1 MVVPMFT
8 GFPEAAL
15 DFYDDL
21 ETDNSKSY
29 WTAHADVYAT
39 CVKAPMAALTDA
51 LAEEFGEAKMFRPN
65 RDVRFSA
72 DKSPYKTHQGA
83 YVPAGPALGWYVQI
97 SAAGLLTGAGFYQAT
112 PDQLRRVREIIAGPR
127 GSELEKLIASLTRKG
142 WEIGG
147 DTVATAP
154 RGYEKDQPRIALL
167 RHKTLSVSHTYGF
180 DPVIGSPAFADAVR
194 ADWRAGRPLVEWFA
208 EIL

>member
-1 MVVPMFT
+1 MFT

-21 ETDNSKSY
+21 ETDNTRSY

-39 CVKAPMAALTDA
+39 AVKAPMTALTAA

-83 YVPAGPALGWYVQI
+83 YVPAGPALGWYVQV

-112 PDQLRRVREIIAGPR
+112 PDQLRRVRETIAGPR
-127 GSELEKLIASLTRKG
+127 GGELEKLLAPLTKTG
-142 WEIGG
+142 WTVGG
-147 DTVATAP
+147 ETVATAP
-154 RGYEKDQPRIALL
+154 RGYDKNHPRIALL
-167 RHKTLSVSHTYGF
+167 RHKALSVTRTYGF
-180 DPVIGSPAFADAVR
+180 EPIIGSPAFVDSVR
-194 ADWRAGRPLVEWFA
+194 ADWRTARPLVEWFA

>member
-1 MVVPMFT
+1 MTFT

-21 ETDNSKSY
+21 ETDNTRSY

-39 CVKAPMAALTDA
+39 CVKAPMTALIDA
-51 LAEEFGEAKMFRPN
+51 LAEEFGDAKMFRPN

-83 YVPAGPALGWYVQI
+83 YVPAGPALGWYVQV

-112 PDQLRRVREIIAGPR
+112 PDQLRRVRETIAGPR
-127 GSELEKLIASLTRKG
+127 GGELEKLLAPLLKKG
-142 WEIGG
+142 WELGG

-154 RGYEKDQPRIALL
+154 RGYDKDHPRIALL
-167 RHKTLSVSHTYGF
+167 RHKALSVSHTYGF
-180 DPVIGSPAFADAVR
+180 EPVIHSPAFVDSVR

>member
-1 MVVPMFT
+1 MFT

-21 ETDNSKSY
+21 ETDNTRSF

-39 CVKAPMAALTDA
+39 CVKAPMVALCEE

-65 RDVRFSA
+65 RDVRFSK
-72 DKSPYKTHQGA
+72 DKSPYKTAQGA
-83 YVPAGPALGWYVQI
+83 YVPAGPALGWYVQL
-97 SAAGLLTGAGFYQAT
+97 SAAGLMTGSGFYQST
-112 PDQLRRVREIIAGPR
+112 PEQLRTLREIIAGPR
-127 GSELEKLIASLTRKG
+127 GSELEKLLAPLQKKG
-142 WEIGG
+142 WEVGG
-147 DTVATAP
+147 DTVATTP
-154 RGYEKDQPRIALL
+154 RGYGKDHPRIALL

-180 DPVIGSPAFADAVR
+180 EPVIHTHDFVDAVR
-194 ADWRAGRPLVEWFA
+194 ADWRAGRRLVEWFA

>member
-1 MVVPMFT
+1 MFS

-21 ETDNSKSY
+21 ETDNTRSF

-39 CVKAPMAALTDA
+39 CVKEPMIALCQELSD
-51 LAEEFGEAKMFRPN
+51 EFGDAKVFRPN

-72 DKSPYKTHQGA
+72 DKSPYKTQQGA
-83 YVPAGPALGWYVQI
+83 YVPAGPDLGWYVQL
-97 SAAGLLTGAGFYQAT
+97 SAAGLLTGAGFYQST
-112 PDQLRRVREIIAGPR
+112 PEQLRKVREIIAGPR
-127 GSELEKLIASLTRKG
+127 GSELEKLLAPLLAAG
-142 WEIGG
+142 WELGG

-154 RGYEKDQPRIALL
+154 RGYGKDHPRIALL
-167 RHKTLSVSHTYGF
+167 RHKTLHASHTYGF
-180 DPVIGSPAFADAVR
+180 EPVIHSHDFADAVR
-194 ADWRAGRPLVEWFA
+194 ADWRAGRSLVEWFA

>member
-1 MVVPMFT
+1 MFS

-21 ETDNSKSY
+21 EVDNSKSF

-39 CVKAPMAALTDA
+39 CVKEPMNALCTE
-51 LAEEFGEAKMFRPN
+51 LSEEFGDAKMFRPN

-83 YVPAGPALGWYVQI
+83 YVPAGPALGWYVQL
-97 SAAGLLTGAGFYQAT
+97 SAAGLMTGAGFYQAT
-112 PDQLRRVREIIAGPR
+112 PDQLRRIRETIAGPR
-127 GSELEKLIASLTRKG
+127 GSELEKLLAPLLEAG
-142 WEIGG
+142 WELGG

-154 RGYEKDQPRIALL
+154 RGFEKDHPRIALL
-167 RHKTLSVSHTYGF
+167 RHKTLQMSHAFGF
-180 DPVIGSPAFADAVR
+180 EPVIHSPAFLDAVR
-194 ADWRAGRPLVEWFA
+194 ADWRAGRPLVEWLS